1 MKKNKNFITILFFLT
16 NILTYSQSS
25 FFIVQSNPDTE
36 FIRTSSGLYKM
47 ANPENETKRLYYF
60 ESFKNKAVIKDS
72 KKEFKIN
79 NLNIDLVDNSFVSK
93 INKDSIFVFT
103 NLKKAFINNK
113 EFIKKDNSIYE
124 ILVSGKKIELKVKYF
139 SEKRD
144 EIIDNLTGK
153 TLKPKH
159 YIQKKEYVLLDK
171 LSLETSTFKKIK
183 KKNIINLV
191 DKEFKDDLIRFSKKE
206 KLSFKNE
213 KELKK
218 ILNYYNSL

>member
-1 MKKNKNFITILFFLT
+1 NFISILFFLT
-16 NILTYSQSS
+16 TILTYSQSS

-36 FIRTSSGLYKM
+36 FVRTSSGLYKM
-47 ANPENETKRLYYF
+47 TNPENEIKRLYYF
-60 ESFKNKAVIKDS
+60 KSFKNKAVIKDS

-79 NLNIDLVDNSFVSK
+79 NFNIDLVDNNFVSK
-93 INKDSIFVFT
+93 INNDTIFVF
-103 NLKKAFINNK
+103 NELNKAFINNK
-113 EFIKKDNSIYE
+113 EFIKKDNIIYE
-124 ILVSGKKIELKVKYF
+124 ILVNGDRIELKVKHF

-153 TLKPKH
+153 ILKPKH
-159 YIQKKEYVLLDK
+159 YIPKKEYVLLDK
-171 LSLETSTFKKIK
+171 SSLKTSTFKKIK

-191 DKEFKDDLIRFSKKE
+191 DNEFKNDLIRFSKKE